1 MYKEHPAF
9 EKPQNENVKIWRY
22 VDFTKFV
29 SLIDKSALFFSR
41 ADKLGDPFEGS
52 YPRQNVQQRAT
63 LYKRWLNTLPT
74 QLKEFFGQKPGAI
87 GEFYKS
93 LRRCIFIN
101 SWHEN
106 EHESDAMWKLYL
118 KSNEGIAIQSTF
130 SRLRDCFGNE
140 TPDIYIGR
148 VRYIDY
154 SKDVISKD
162 NFFNPFLRKR
172 KSFEHERELRA
183 IVFAYDKIEDG
194 MPNLPSTAFHTG
206 MPMLVDL
213 DKLIDRIY
221 LAPTSPKWLYELVK
235 SVTQKY
241 GVKKEVFQSNLR
253 KRPLF

>member
-22 VDFTKFV
+22 MDFTKFV

-52 YPRQNVQQRAT
+52 YPRQNVQQRTT
-63 LYKRWLNTLPT
+63 LYKKWLNTLPT
-74 QLKEFFGQKPGAI
+74 QFKEFFGQRPRAI

-118 KSNEGIAIQSTF
+118 KSDEGIAIQSTF
-130 SRLRDCFGNE
+130 SHLRDCFGNE
-140 TPDIYIGR
+140 TPNIHIGR

-154 SKDVISKD
+154 LKDVISEE

-172 KSFEHERELRA
+172 KSFEHEREVRA
-183 IVFAYDKIEDG
+183 IVFAYGKIEDG
-194 MPNLPSTAFHTG
+194 QPNLPPPAFPTG
-206 MPMLVDL
+206 MPVLVDL

-221 LAPTSPKWLYELVK
+221 LAPTSPKWLHELIA
-235 SVTQKY
+235 SVLRKY
-241 GVKKEVFQSNLR
+241 NLKLKVFQTSLTD
-253 KRPLF
+253 RPSF